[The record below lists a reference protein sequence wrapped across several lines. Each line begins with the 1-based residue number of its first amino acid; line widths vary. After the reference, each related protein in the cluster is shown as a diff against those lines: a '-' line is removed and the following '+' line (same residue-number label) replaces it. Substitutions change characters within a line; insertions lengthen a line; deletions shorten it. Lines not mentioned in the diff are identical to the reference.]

1 MSSELPDWTESPPP
15 TQEELEAE
23 AAAWGFRSWEEF
35 MAVLEKD
42 MKEEEGGD
50 AERSIRPL

>member
-1 MSSELPDWTESPPP
+1 MSSELPEWTESPPP

-42 MKEEEGGD
+42 MKEEED
-50 AERSIRPL
+50 AERRIRPL